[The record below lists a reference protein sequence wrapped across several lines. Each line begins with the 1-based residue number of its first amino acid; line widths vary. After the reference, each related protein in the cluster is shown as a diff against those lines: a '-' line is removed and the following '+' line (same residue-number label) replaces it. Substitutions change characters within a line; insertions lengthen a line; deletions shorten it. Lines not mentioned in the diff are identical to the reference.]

1 MIIKIVKFTL
11 RILSQVLIK
20 FKLFNLAKIFS
31 SIRASILLKKY
42 VNVYFDGEDWIYKWN
57 KSAAV
62 SSVNYYDPN
71 FNYIDLFGFLAA
83 LLTTIAFLPQL
94 FKTWQTKSAD
104 DVSLVMLI
112 LFITGL
118 FCWIIYGL
126 KINSIP
132 ILVANI
138 ITFIFNFSILVLKI
152 SFRKNK

>member
-1 MIIKIVKFTL
+1 MNHL
-11 RILSQVLIK
+11 
-20 FKLFNLAKIFS
+20 
-31 SIRASILLKKY
+31 
-42 VNVYFDGEDWIYKWN
+42 
-57 KSAAV
+57 
-62 SSVNYYDPN
+62 
-71 FNYIDLFGFLAA
+71 NYIDLFGFLAA

-118 FCWIIYGL
+118 LCWIIYGF
-126 KINSIP
+126 KINSTP

-152 SFRKNK
+152 LFRKK

>member
-1 MIIKIVKFTL
+1 MNHL
-11 RILSQVLIK
+11 
-20 FKLFNLAKIFS
+20 
-31 SIRASILLKKY
+31 
-42 VNVYFDGEDWIYKWN
+42 
-57 KSAAV
+57 
-62 SSVNYYDPN
+62 
-71 FNYIDLFGFLAA
+71 NYIDLFGFLAA

-94 FKTWQTKSAD
+94 YKTWQTKSAD

-118 FCWIIYGL
+118 FCWIIYGF

-152 SFRKNK
+152 SYRKN